1 MLQYHYLK
9 ALCNKQ
15 MKNYKAAEEDY
26 EPVLKE
32 VRRQEGMKM
41 FRIIFGIFIFPKDT
55 FKSILNE
62 QAYVFKEV
70 TSLFEKA
77 RTPYFT

>member
-1 MLQYHYLK
+1 
-9 ALCNKQ
+9 
-15 MKNYKAAEEDY
+15 
-26 EPVLKE
+26 
-32 VRRQEGMKM
+32 M

-77 RTPYFT
+77 RQPYFTQEFYTIGEGWKIDQLD